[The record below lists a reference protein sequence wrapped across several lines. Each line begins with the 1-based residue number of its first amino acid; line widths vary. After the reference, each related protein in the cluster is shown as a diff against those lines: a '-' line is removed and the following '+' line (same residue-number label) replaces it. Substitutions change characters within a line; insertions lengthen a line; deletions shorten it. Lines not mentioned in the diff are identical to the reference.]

1 MKQKSY
7 IAIKDQFKELRL
19 RDRQSKVN
27 ARDLGLIGERA
38 SDTLKILPKK
48 LQAISQSQSPS
59 PIRAA
64 STIHIES
71 KFGEVVH
78 GDRPK
83 LQTIEPR
90 GSHDP
95 GIFTS
100 RQRVSPPPRIET
112 LDGCL
117 SMRESI
123 DSV

>member
-78 GDRPK
+78 GKRPR

-100 RQRVSPPPRIET
+100 R
-112 LDGCL
+112 
-117 SMRESI
+117 
-123 DSV
+123 